1 MMADEIRVP
10 VKSDVDIVAARRKGR
25 ELAGSLGF
33 SSGDQVLIAT
43 SISELARN
51 IVTYAKTG
59 EIILKATE
67 RRGRPGIVV
76 IARDRGPGI
85 EDPGLALKD
94 GYSTSRS
101 LGMGLPGVRRLM
113 DEFEITSE
121 IGRGTTVTVRKW
133 SDRNGP
139 SNGWKLS

>member
-1 MMADEIRVP
+1 MADEIRIP
-10 VKSDVDIVAARRKGR
+10 VKSDVDVVAARQKGR

-51 IVTYAKTG
+51 IVSYAKTG
-59 EIILKATE
+59 EIILQTAE
-67 RRGRPGIVV
+67 HRGSPGIVV

-85 EDPGLALKD
+85 EDPDLALKE

-101 LGMGLPGVRRLM
+101 MGMGLPGVKRLM
-113 DEFEITSE
+113 DEFDLATET
-121 IGRGTTVTVRKW
+121 GRGTTVTVKKW
-133 SDRNGP
+133 KNP
-139 SNGWKLS
+139 NHASNGWKLS